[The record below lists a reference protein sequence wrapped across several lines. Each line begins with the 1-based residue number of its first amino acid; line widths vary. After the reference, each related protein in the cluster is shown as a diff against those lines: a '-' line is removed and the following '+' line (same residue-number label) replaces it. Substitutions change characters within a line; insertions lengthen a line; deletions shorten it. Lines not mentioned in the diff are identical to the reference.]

1 MSIPYV
7 INNNVASDPLLY
19 LICYLI
25 LTMLE
30 QLLLP
35 SPNSPIKSIL
45 RLQTNTKL

>member
-7 INNNVASDPLLY
+7 INNVASDLLLY

-35 SPNSPIKSIL
+35 SNSPIESIL
-45 RLQTNTKL
+45 HLQTNTKL

>member
-1 MSIPYV
+1 MSTPYV
-7 INNNVASDPLLY
+7 INNVVSDPLLY

-35 SPNSPIKSIL
+35 SNSPIKSIL